1 MSSDCK
7 GSRSVSLE
15 GMTLP
20 LSLHTF
26 CEVVVCLTSRLDSML
41 PSPFLL
47 RAPEKRVMN
56 VGGLLSDDGPNCLD
70 QAWK

>member
-7 GSRSVSLE
+7 ASQSVSLE

-26 CEVVVCLTSRLDSML
+26 CQVVVCLASRLDGML

-47 RAPEKRVMN
+47 RAPKRVMN